1 MCEIVETKSE
11 EMKMKKILDDIRRD
25 AILKLKLSEDKDQN
39 LLIHAALNL
48 LTLST
53 IARREGLLAL
63 EKIIESTESEFL
75 KLIATLIID
84 GTEPNLVIE
93 IAANEYWTN
102 EPEGVQAMIAYF
114 NLRGMIAIQ
123 SGENNQI
130 LKELLQSL
138 IPFHW
143 RTTYKKQLEETK
155 ESSKNSYQKEISEK
169 FTNIHPIFQEK
180 NTLETIPLL
189 EKQIDELSNPS
200 IQRIIRDIENYD
212 LSICVYALSEDA
224 RKKILNNL
232 STRLANVIMEDVIH
246 YHSISEKEVSN
257 SIFKVLSVIE
267 KLYETGEI
275 CIPAKL
281 EKTDN

>member
-1 MCEIVETKSE
+1 
-11 EMKMKKILDDIRRD
+11 MKKILDDIRRD

-53 IARREGLLAL
+53 IARREGLLSL
-63 EKIIESTESEFL
+63 EKIIEYTESEFL

-130 LKELLQSL
+130 LWDWVDCFFFERKL
-138 IPFHW
+138 
-143 RTTYKKQLEETK
+143 KKFL
-155 ESSKNSYQKEISEK
+155 SKRN
-169 FTNIHPIFQEK
+169 F
-180 NTLETIPLL
+180 
-189 EKQIDELSNPS
+189 
-200 IQRIIRDIENYD
+200 
-212 LSICVYALSEDA
+212 
-224 RKKILNNL
+224 
-232 STRLANVIMEDVIH
+232 
-246 YHSISEKEVSN
+246 
-257 SIFKVLSVIE
+257 
-267 KLYETGEI
+267 
-275 CIPAKL
+275 
-281 EKTDN
+281 

>member
-1 MCEIVETKSE
+1 
-11 EMKMKKILDDIRRD
+11 MKKILDDIRRD

-53 IARREGLLAL
+53 IARREGLLSL
-63 EKIIESTESEFL
+63 EKIIEYTESEFL